1 VPTKAEQS
9 EATRTALVQ
18 AAQRLFAQRGFAD
31 TPTEAVVQA
40 AGVTRGALYHHFR
53 DKTALFQAVY
63 EALEQQVVDRIHA
76 ATEGLTDPMAVLR
89 TGADAFLDACLEPAM
104 QRIVLLEAPAVLGWE
119 TWREIDQAYGLGLV
133 RAVLEVAMAA
143 GAIRAAPVEP
153 LAHIL
158 LGGLV
163 EGAML
168 LASSDDPDAARL
180 QVGEAVALLINGLS
194 TAPVRR
200 RR

>member
-1 VPTKAEQS
+1 MPTKAEQS

-18 AAQRLFAQRGFAD
+18 AAERLFAERGFAE
-31 TPTEAVVQA
+31 TSTEAVVQA
-40 AGVTRGALYHHFR
+40 AGLTRGALYHHFR

-76 ATEGLTDPMAVLR
+76 ATEGITDPMAVLR
-89 TGADAFLDACLEPAM
+89 TGADAFLDACLEPAV

-133 RAVLEVAMAA
+133 QAVLDVAMAA
-143 GAIRAAPVEP
+143 GAIRKAPVEP

-168 LASSDDPDAARL
+168 LASSDDPDSARRD
-180 QVGEAVALLINGLS
+180 VGEAVALLIDGLR
-194 TAPVRR
+194 TAPPRR
-200 RR
+200 GR